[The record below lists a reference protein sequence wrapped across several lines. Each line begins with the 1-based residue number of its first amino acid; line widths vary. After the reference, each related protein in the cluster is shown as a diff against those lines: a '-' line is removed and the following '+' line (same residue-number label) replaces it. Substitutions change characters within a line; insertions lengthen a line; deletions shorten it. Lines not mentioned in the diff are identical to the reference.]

1 MSEFG
6 SSAVQTANSLSR
18 QVLDMNEAKYT
29 NWKLAS
35 MSYKNLNAAEAS
47 KRSTDEEKEATG
59 DIAAMP
65 KVVSTTVTFARAGK
79 AGVMAG
85 YHGATAGESIAA
97 AGKTLTRAG
106 GEAEF
111 AGKAADMGG
120 VEGIV
125 GGAVKS
131 AFGKG
136 LSEAGDAAA
145 ETFAKGIGKSVG
157 LAGAG
162 ITTVTDIVDLAQ
174 TGSIFDTKGADGK
187 VEKGTTAQDIGN
199 IMNIAGGVLDVAA
212 AFTGG
217 ALAPV
222 AAAVNIAAA
231 TESTIANEEKDEK
244 DTETDAKDP
253 PSPKAPPQTNPVA
266 FQQLGLLANQSH
278 NPLNHIN

>member
-47 KRSTDEEKEATG
+47 KRSGDEEKEATG

-65 KVVSTTVTFARAGK
+65 KVVGTTVTLARAGK

-85 YHGATAGESIAA
+85 YHGATVGESALAA
-97 AGKTLTRAG
+97 KKTLARAG
-106 GEAEF
+106 GAAQFEGSAAE
-111 AGKAADMGG
+111 MGG

-131 AFGKG
+131 SFGKG
-136 LSEAGDAAA
+136 LSETADAAA
-145 ETFAKGIGKSVG
+145 EVFAKGVGKSVG

-162 ITTVTDIVDLAQ
+162 ITAVTDVSDLLQ

-187 VEKGTTAQDIGN
+187 IEKGTTAQDIGN
-199 IMNIAGGVLDVAA
+199 VMNIAGGVLDVFA
-212 AFTGG
+212 AFSGG
-217 ALAPV
+217 ALAPI

-231 TESTIANEEKDEK
+231 AESTVANEEKDEA
-244 DTETDAKDP
+244 DTSTDAKDP